1 MEIEDNHSEKTKSNL
16 DYLSSNLLP
25 TFKTYGTNY
34 KAELE
39 VKLKT
44 LVFDFNE
51 FEEVRMHLKKIH
63 SEINEEMVFTHH
75 GEIKARV
82 FDWITMDNDE
92 ILLSESEIKKKTE
105 SLKDSSFSF
114 ERTIHEM
121 DGLRYNVFMDH
132 AKHTIRL
139 LVLKNYAS
147 QFRKPTENKYPF
159 LADGYGW
166 FLKFEDRFNDEK
178 GVTVKYTMIFD
189 FLVAKKLLINNFEQ
203 YRTFVQENCED
214 KLNNVNFSRRADT
227 TGKDKSFLTKI
238 YRPE

>member
-1 MEIEDNHSEKTKSNL
+1 MGLKNNSEKIKNNL
-16 DYLSSNLLP
+16 AYLSSNLLP
-25 TFKTYGTNY
+25 TFKTYGVNY

-39 VKLKT
+39 LKMKT
-44 LVFDFNE
+44 VVFDFNDL
-51 FEEVRMHLKKIH
+51 EEVRMHLKKIH

-75 GEIKARV
+75 GEIKARI

-92 ILLSESEIKKKTE
+92 IILSESEIKKKTE

-147 QFRKPTENKYPF
+147 QYRKRTENRYPF
-159 LADGYGW
+159 IDKGYTW
-166 FLKFEDRFNDEK
+166 FLEFEDRFNEEK
-178 GVTVKYTMIFD
+178 GLTVKYTMIFE
-189 FLVAKKLLINNFEQ
+189 FLVAKRLIIDNFEQ
-203 YRTFVQENCED
+203 FRTFVLENCSD
-214 KLNNVNFSRRADT
+214 KLKDVKFSRRADT
-227 TGKDKSFLTKI
+227 TGKNTSYLTEI
-238 YRPE
+238 YRPK